1 MFSSHIPLPRGNAE
15 CWSSAIVMF
24 ASIIYMHHIDPA
36 DVLQLILRHLLI
48 LLLSRFCKH
57 FCQFVEEFRHIPSRY
72 KNCWEAFR
80 ASVNLMECASGI
92 ILFLVLC
99 YQPNGSKDNGVAIWS
114 SFGKDMSATCFC
126 YSLLKIMNG
135 DHTAAEIS
143 TISEKNK
150 LNVAHGLAWSY
161 YIGYLKL
168 ILPTLEGRINSII
181 KEVPEFIGIKRLYI
195 LIPFSCK
202 VYDRL
207 EKKDNR
213 IKFHHNLPEV
223 HLDRAGIKGRSYTNS
238 IYLVNDERGK
248 SHHCILE
255 YATPLQSL
263 FEMSNDATAAISKEQ
278 RLVQAKLFYVIL
290 NNILNNSLE
299 CAGLFKLIPY
309 DDDLED
315 SKENAHFLSTMILN
329 GLKQERIEYPIP
341 EENTWDETSNAGFQ
355 NAQGTQSLMISDPTL
370 MISETND
377 PQPLRSQC
385 Q

>member
-1 MFSSHIPLPRGNAE
+1 
-15 CWSSAIVMF
+15 
-24 ASIIYMHHIDPA
+24 
-36 DVLQLILRHLLI
+36 
-48 LLLSRFCKH
+48 
-57 FCQFVEEFRHIPSRY
+57 
-72 KNCWEAFR
+72 
-80 ASVNLMECASGI
+80 MECASGI

-114 SFGKDMSATCFC
+114 SFGKDMSAACLC
-126 YSLLKIMNG
+126 YSLLKIINS
-135 DHTAAEIS
+135 DHTTAEIS

-181 KEVPEFIGIKRLYI
+181 KEVPEHIGIEKLYI

-202 VYDRL
+202 IYDRL

-223 HLDRAGIKGRSYTNS
+223 HLDRAGIKERSYTNS
-238 IYLVNDERGK
+238 IYLVSDEKGK

-278 RLVQAKLFYVIL
+278 RLEQAKLFYVIL

-315 SKENAHFLSTMILN
+315 SKENTHFLSTMILN

-355 NAQGTQSLMISDPTL
+355 SAQGTQSLMISDPTL

-385 Q
+385 